1 MEEQIV
7 EALNSLTNRLNE
19 LEQKIDCMRLMYRPL
34 GREEH
39 MNITEYLDEVEERI
53 QCLEE

>member
-1 MEEQIV
+1 MEERIV

-19 LEQKIDCMRLMYRPL
+19 LEQKIDCMTLMYRPL
-34 GREEH
+34 GRDEH

-53 QCLEE
+53 KCLEE

>member
-34 GREEH
+34 GRGEH